1 MSNFGSAKAFKNFQ
15 NNRLHFHYKC
25 PHETNFKTQCEKG
38 GFYYDLVVVTVTTVL
53 TGVTEEGCVE
63 VAGVLLEAWLAEL
76 TAAPLSA
83 PLTALMTEVATE
95 VAAVL
100 RGHSYIT

>member
-1 MSNFGSAKAFKNFQ
+1 M
-15 NNRLHFHYKC
+15 
-25 PHETNFKTQCEKG
+25 
-38 GFYYDLVVVTVTTVL
+38 L
-53 TGVTEEGCVE
+53 TGATEEGCVE

-100 RGHSYIT
+100 

>member
-1 MSNFGSAKAFKNFQ
+1 MSTWNQFQ
-15 NNRLHFHYKC
+15 N
-25 PHETNFKTQCEKG
+25 TVWKG
-38 GFYYDLVVVTVTTVL
+38 FFYYDLVVVTVTTVL

-100 RGHSYIT
+100 KGHSYIT

>member
-1 MSNFGSAKAFKNFQ
+1 MG
-15 NNRLHFHYKC
+15 
-25 PHETNFKTQCEKG
+25 KG
-38 GFYYDLVVVTVTTVL
+38 FFYYDLVVVTVTTVL

-83 PLTALMTEVATE
+83 PLTALMTEVATPDVQ
-95 VAAVL
+95 VAVIPHGPRWRQSAMAEAT
-100 RGHSYIT
+100 RTP

>member
-1 MSNFGSAKAFKNFQ
+1 MSTWNQFQ
-15 NNRLHFHYKC
+15 N
-25 PHETNFKTQCEKG
+25 PVGKG
-38 GFYYDLVVVTVTTVL
+38 SFYYDLVVVTVTTVL

-63 VAGVLLEAWLAEL
+63 VASVLLEAWLAEL

-100 RGHSYIT
+100 KGHSYIT

>member
-1 MSNFGSAKAFKNFQ
+1 
-15 NNRLHFHYKC
+15 
-25 PHETNFKTQCEKG
+25 
-38 GFYYDLVVVTVTTVL
+38 VL

-100 RGHSYIT
+100 MEDRPLEVALVGISVGMTS

>member
-1 MSNFGSAKAFKNFQ
+1 MGKGS
-15 NNRLHFHYKC
+15 
-25 PHETNFKTQCEKG
+25 
-38 GFYYDLVVVTVTTVL
+38 FYYDLVVVTVTTVL

-63 VAGVLLEAWLAEL
+63 VASVLLEAWLAEL

-100 RGHSYIT
+100 KGHSYIT

>member
-1 MSNFGSAKAFKNFQ
+1 MSTWNQFQ
-15 NNRLHFHYKC
+15 N
-25 PHETNFKTQCEKG
+25 TVWKG

-100 RGHSYIT
+100 RGHSYIM

>member
-1 MSNFGSAKAFKNFQ
+1 M
-15 NNRLHFHYKC
+15 
-25 PHETNFKTQCEKG
+25 
-38 GFYYDLVVVTVTTVL
+38 L

-63 VAGVLLEAWLAEL
+63 VADVLLEAWLAEL

-95 VAAVL
+95 VAAPL
-100 RGHSYIT
+100 RGHSYITYAHFLNIF